1 MLDLEE
7 TVGKLTEELVLGY
20 ELDAF
25 GTDEHG
31 RQQRTREL
39 DPFMIGLKSFLI
51 SDASTRHRLFGTVPV
66 ARHTRVRLILENR
79 LLSGW

>member
-7 TVGKLTEELVLGY
+7 TITKLTQELVLGH

-39 DPFMIGLKSFLI
+39 DPFMIGL
-51 SDASTRHRLFGTVPV
+51 
-66 ARHTRVRLILENR
+66 
-79 LLSGW
+79 

>member
-7 TVGKLTEELVLGY
+7 TIGELTQELVLRY
-20 ELDAF
+20 ELEAF

-39 DPFMIGLKSFLI
+39 DPFMIGLKSFLV
-51 SDASTRHRLFGTVPV
+51 SDASTRHWWFG